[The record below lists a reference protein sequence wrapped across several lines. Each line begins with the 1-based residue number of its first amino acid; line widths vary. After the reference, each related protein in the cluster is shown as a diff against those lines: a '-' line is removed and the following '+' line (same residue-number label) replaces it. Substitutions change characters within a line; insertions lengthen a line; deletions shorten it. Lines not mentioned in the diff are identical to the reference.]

1 MNHVPHAI
9 SIARVK
15 LIIWKQFQISFK
27 NYWIFLAKNLY
38 LRFKS
43 FMNTYSFSKLS
54 LSRKHL
60 DFLFAARTDHED
72 FTIYH
77 ERWNH
82 QDILLICSCEHIKT
96 LEHFFF
102 CWKRRK
108 LEWICIS
115 SLFLYSEFKKTFA
128 WLLDIESEIKI
139 FTKWCFETIFFIKI
153 QYQY

>member
-1 MNHVPHAI
+1 MNHVSYII

-15 LIIWKQFQISFK
+15 LIIRKQFQISLK
-27 NYWIFLAKNLY
+27 NYWISLAKNFY

-43 FMNTYSFSKLS
+43 LMNTHSFSKLS
-54 LSRKHL
+54 LLQKYL
-60 DFLFAARTDHED
+60 DFLFAARIDHED
-72 FTIYH
+72 FAIYH

-82 QDILLICSCEHIKT
+82 QDALLICSCEHIKT
-96 LEHFFF
+96 LKHFFF

-115 SLFLYSEFKKTFA
+115 SLFLYSEFKEIFA

-139 FTKWCFETIFFIKI
+139 FAKWCFETIFFIKI
-153 QYQY
+153 QHWY